1 MKKSIIL
8 YMLGAVSLILA
19 PFFNNFNYFS
29 GTLFLIIVAVALYFS
44 LSKIK
49 KSYLALSNIFTAV
62 WIGSIGLSNLKLLT
76 YQDRGR
82 LKRGSFSVSDIFWYV
97 FLWKSVI
104 ILIGKN

>member
-49 KSYLALSNIFTAV
+49 K
-62 WIGSIGLSNLKLLT
+62 
-76 YQDRGR
+76 
-82 LKRGSFSVSDIFWYV
+82 
-97 FLWKSVI
+97 VI
-104 ILIGKN
+104 